1 MKRFTSRHGGAALN
15 EHVADPLAAWKLAVE
30 DMQDLVTDPDGHRA
44 KLREL
49 AMLAY
54 QRYQV
59 DADELSDMLEV
70 TDAAREWGLL
80 ELEHGYYL
88 GLFQRPEHDLE
99 PGTQCFY
106 KGRLIRVCEGRQDAG
121 EGC

>member
-1 MKRFTSRHGGAALN
+1 MIPLIKHI
-15 EHVADPLAAWKLAVE
+15 ADPLAAWKIMVE
-30 DMQDLVTDPDGHRA
+30 DMQDLVTDPDGQRA

-80 ELEHGYYL
+80 ELEEGFHL
-88 GLFQRPEHDLE
+88 GLFYRPQHELE
-99 PGTQCFY
+99 AGTQCFY
-106 KGRLIRVCEGRQDAG
+106 KGKLVRVL
-121 EGC
+121 

>member
-1 MKRFTSRHGGAALN
+1 MK
-15 EHVADPLAAWKLAVE
+15 HVADPLAEWERMVE
-30 DMQDLVTDPDGHRA
+30 DRHELVTDPDGQRA

-59 DADELSDMLEV
+59 DAEELSDMLEV

-80 ELEHGYYL
+80 ELEHGYHL
-88 GLFQRPEHDLE
+88 GMFHTPEHNLE

-106 KGRLIRVCEGRQDAG
+106 KGRLVRVF
-121 EGC
+121 

>member
-1 MKRFTSRHGGAALN
+1 MIPLTKNTP
-15 EHVADPLAAWKLAVE
+15 DPLAAWKLMIE
-30 DMQDLVTDPDGHRA
+30 DMQDLVTDPDGQRA

-80 ELEHGYYL
+80 ELEEGFHL
-88 GLFQRPEHDLE
+88 GLFQRPVHELE
-99 PGTQCFY
+99 AGTQCFY
-106 KGRLIRVCEGRQDAG
+106 KGKLVRVL
-121 EGC
+121 